1 MPTQFH
7 DDSGRTILLRGVN
20 LADGKYPPGQPTYT
34 LSSLSTTASI
44 SYLGSPLTLEDAPS
58 HLARL
63 RHLGFNVIR
72 LPVPWEALEHAGPG
86 IYDDAYISH
95 TASLVSLCN
104 KHHFRVVINPHQDL
118 WSRFAGGSGAPLW
131 TLHACG
137 LDPDGF
143 ADTHAAVRYAE
154 WPADGDISTH
164 GGRDKDKDPRAIPE
178 MMWTSNHNRL
188 APLTLFA
195 LFFGGRD
202 FAPLAKIDGVSVQDY
217 LQNHYVAA
225 YGRLADALGGLEFG
239 WDSMNEPE
247 PGLIGW
253 KDLGRMEREASAT
266 IGSTPSPVQAMR
278 LGMGMEQTVDRF
290 KLGKTGPHKSGT
302 VTVTPGRTCWLQ
314 EEDPRWK
321 WERSPEWKLG
331 ECVWAQH
338 GVWDV
343 ATGDLK
349 KPQYFDHP
357 PNGSYEGA
365 RNTGEEFDWKQT
377 YWRAFYEKWHAAIR
391 KHSPNTIMFF
401 QSSVFDPPPHKLL
414 SDITSHGDHTRMAYS
429 PHFYDALTVMKGH
442 WHKHWNIDIL
452 SLLRGP
458 QDISNKLRALRVG
471 NTNVRKVISDQLG
484 GLAGDVDVN
493 GGAGEEDSHPVP
505 TLVGET
511 GIPFDLDGGKAY
523 KDGDYTSHAA
533 AMDAI
538 LSGCDNHLL
547 NYTLWAYSAGNCHEW
562 GDGWNGED
570 LSIYCAET
578 GSFPRHKYLSG
589 FRAAAAWCRP
599 YVMSLSPG
607 TKLLKMEFD
616 FKSSQFTAEIEAT
629 QVLGDVVVYV
639 PWLHYRRSDDEDEL
653 DVDMHATEGE
663 FSLDWKGQR
672 LVWRYSRRGRLSLT
686 LKRKSGPLS
695 PKELGTLVQR

>member
-1 MPTQFH
+1 MPSQFH
-7 DDSGRTILLRGVN
+7 DESGRTIILRGVN
-20 LADGKYPPGQPTYT
+20 LADGKFPPGQPTYK
-34 LSSLSTTASI
+34 LSSLDTHAKV
-44 SYLGSPLTLEDAPS
+44 SYIGSPLSLDDAPAQ
-58 HLARL
+58 LARL
-63 RHLGFNVIR
+63 RYLGFNVLR
-72 LPVPWEALEHAGPG
+72 LPVVWEALEHAGPG
-86 IYDDAYISH
+86 TYDDEYIAH
-95 TASLVSLCN
+95 VVSLVRLCN
-104 KHHFRVVINPHQDL
+104 DAGFRVMINPHQDL

-137 LDPDGF
+137 LDPDAF

-154 WPADGDISTH
+154 WPTDGDNSTH
-164 GGRDKDKDPRAIPE
+164 GGRGKDKDPHAIPD

-202 FAPLAKIDGVSVQDY
+202 FAPRCWIDGVSIQDY

-253 KDLGRMEREASAT
+253 KDLDKMEREASAT
-266 IGSTPSPVQAMR
+266 IGSTPSPIQAMK
-278 LGMGMEQTVDRF
+278 LGMGIEQTVDRF

-302 VTVTPGRTCWLQ
+302 MTVTPGRKCWL
-314 EEDPRWK
+314 EREDLRWK
-321 WERSPEWKLG
+321 WDRSPEWKLG
-331 ECVWAQH
+331 ECVWAQN

-343 ATGDLK
+343 ETGELK

-357 PNGSYEGA
+357 PPGSYEGA
-365 RNTGEEFDWKQT
+365 RSAGEPFDWKAV
-377 YWRAFYEKWHAAIR
+377 YWRSFFEKWNAEIR
-391 KHSPNTIMFF
+391 RHSPTTMMFF
-401 QSSVFDPPPHKLL
+401 QSSVFDPPPHSLL
-414 SDITSHGDHTRMAYS
+414 SDITSNGDHQHMAYS

-442 WHKHWNIDIL
+442 WHKYWNIDIL

-458 QDISNKLRALRVG
+458 QDISNKLKALRVG
-471 NTNVRKVISDQLG
+471 NAKVRKVISDQLG
-484 GLAGDVDVN
+484 ELANDVN
-493 GGAGEEDSHPVP
+493 GGAEDENSHPVP

-511 GIPFDLDGGKAY
+511 GIPFNLDGGKAY
-523 KDGDYTSHAA
+523 KDGDYTSHVAA
-533 AMDAI
+533 LDAI
-538 LSGCDNHLL
+538 VSGCDNHLL
-547 NYTLWAYSAGNCHEW
+547 NYTLWAYSSRNTQEW
-562 GDGWNGED
+562 GDHWNGED

-599 YVMSLSPG
+599 CVQSLSPG
-607 TKLLKMEFD
+607 TKLLKMDFD
-616 FKSSQFTAEIEAT
+616 LKTSKFYVDIDAADA
-629 QVLGDVVVYV
+629 GDVVIYV

-653 DVDMHATEGE
+653 ELEVDASGGKW
-663 FSLDWKGQR
+663 SLHNKVQMLHWTYQQGGK
-672 LVWRYSRRGRLSLT
+672 LSLQFT
-686 LKRKSGPLS
+686 RASGVLS